1 MPPKSAFNR
10 PVYKVDKSPRYKSS
24 EANQLIFGIKKKC
37 ISMLHKVIDMQND
50 MRLSR
55 FLVEFF
61 KSDQILMSNKA
72 TRGPELFYL
81 KNVLNN
87 LPITEEQLALKEV
100 CDGKVIKWLN
110 TAYANKNVDMK
121 TRSEKDLICVLLDVT
136 LYQDRKL
143 ANSGFTLLARYFS

>member
-1 MPPKSAFNR
+1 MLSKSAFNR
-10 PVYKVDKSPRYKSS
+10 PIYKVDKSPRYKSNES
-24 EANQLIFGIKKKC
+24 NQLIFGIKKKC
-37 ISMLHKVIDMQND
+37 ISMLHKVIDSQND

-87 LPITEEQLALKEV
+87 LPITEE
-100 CDGKVIKWLN
+100 
-110 TAYANKNVDMK
+110 
-121 TRSEKDLICVLLDVT
+121 
-136 LYQDRKL
+136 
-143 ANSGFTLLARYFS
+143 